1 MREHIFDISLLEP
14 VMSMKPK
21 NYRFMKS
28 FLFSIFILFI
38 FLPIKGERIIT
49 DLDIARW
56 YLDADL
62 AVICTDIERNTI
74 HIRTVDTSGLGDYSY
89 KYDLMKDIYTIVID
103 SILKG
108 HSNLDTILIITPE
121 YSTNNSKYKISQSDN
136 FKVTPE
142 GDTLHFGNIT
152 VIPNNYDSFSYLRL
166 GPGNENIVF
175 LKNTG
180 DSFMI
185 IYVMR
190 DVNNER
196 LKFLNDVEK
205 RGEKYFDIITTN

>member
-1 MREHIFDISLLEP
+1 
-14 VMSMKPK
+14 MKPK
-21 NYRFMKS
+21 NYKSMKA

-38 FLPIKGERIIT
+38 FLPIQGERIIT

-74 HIRTVDTSGLGDYSY
+74 HIRTVDTSGSGDYSY
-89 KYDLMKDIYTIVID
+89 IYDLMKDVYTIVID

-121 YSTNNSKYKISQSDN
+121 YSTNNSKYKISKNDT

-142 GDTLHFGNIT
+142 GDTLHFDKMTI
-152 VIPNNYDSFSYLRL
+152 IPNNYGSFSYLRL
-166 GPGNENIVF
+166 GPENENIVF

-196 LKFLNDVEK
+196 LKFLNDVKK
-205 RGEKYFDIITTN
+205 RGEKYFDIFKTN